1 MKPLKYGDTIGIFSP
16 STPSTA
22 LTPKRYERAKDFLI
36 SKGFKLTEGRLTG
49 RKDYYRS
56 GTIEERAEE
65 LNALIRD
72 KSVRCIIAAI
82 GGMNSNSLLPYIDY
96 EAFSI
101 DPKIIVGLS
110 DVTAILFAIYTKTG
124 SITFYG
130 PTLIATF
137 GEMEPF
143 QSLTYQCFEDILV
156 SGVGEGYQYKI
167 PEIWTEERI
176 SWESQNESK
185 KGQVNGWLT
194 LSEGY
199 VEGRLI
205 AGNLST
211 MSGIWGSPYM
221 PEIQCGDI
229 LMIENCY
236 KSAKEVE
243 RMYSH
248 LLLNGVFDKIGGL
261 IIGKHEC
268 FDDCGSGR
276 KHYEILQEVI
286 GLRNYPILA
295 EVDCSHT
302 HPMITLPI
310 GTKVLLDST
319 NHIIELR
326 EDVFRDEPR

>member
-1 MKPLKYGDTIGIFSP
+1 MRQLNFGDTIGIFSP
-16 STPSTA
+16 STPSTV
-22 LTPKRYERAKDFLI
+22 LTPKRYERAKNFLI
-36 SKGFKLTEGRLTG
+36 SKGFKLKEGSLTG
-49 RKDYYRS
+49 KIDYYRA
-56 GTIEERAEE
+56 GAIEERADE

-72 KSVRCIIAAI
+72 ESVRCIIATI

-96 EAFSI
+96 EAFRA

-110 DVTAILFAIYTKTG
+110 DVTAILFAIYTMTG
-124 SITFYG
+124 LTTFYG
-130 PTLIATF
+130 PTLVATL
-137 GEMEPF
+137 GEMKPF
-143 QSLTYQCFEDILV
+143 QSLTYQYFEDILV
-156 SGVGEGYQYKI
+156 SGFGEGYRYRI
-167 PEIWTEERI
+167 PEIWTEESI
-176 SWESQNESK
+176 SWESQTEPK
-185 KGQVNGWLT
+185 KGQDNVWLT
-194 LSEGY
+194 LSKGY

-248 LLLNGVFDKIGGL
+248 LLLNGVFDKVGGL

-286 GLRNYPILA
+286 GVRDYPILA

-310 GTKVLLDST
+310 GTKVLLDAT

-326 EDVFRDEPR
+326 EDVFGETR